1 MWSQHWNL
9 TDLRNI
15 DREARKVISENG
27 GKHPLGSTALLYLP
41 RHQGGRGLRSV
52 ETEYKH
58 TKIKSAIKLYQNK
71 DPTMSL
77 VRASEERAVD
87 KGNQSLIK
95 EASTF
100 AEEMGISL
108 ELSHPRR
115 EGASLLLSPF
125 AHYRLITTSVTSHSN
140 EAKLRLA

>member
-1 MWSQHWNL
+1 M
-9 TDLRNI
+9 
-15 DREARKVISENG
+15 
-27 GKHPLGSTALLYLP
+27 GSTALLYLP
-41 RHQGGRGLRSV
+41 RYQGGRGLRSV

-58 TKIKSAIKLYQNK
+58 TKIKSAFKLHQNK

-108 ELSHPRR
+108 ELSHPNPRCLKEDR
-115 EGASLLLSPF
+115 AEIPYYNIKNHLKQSSRKQFEVKIGGEKWQGKYLTN
-125 AHYRLITTSVTSHSN
+125 R
-140 EAKLRLA
+140 